1 METTVRFWQ
10 RTLTELAI
18 LIGLTVFPI
27 ATPLKGSMPEQK
39 LEELRAKRE
48 RLFELFANNPNEV
61 HLATEIKFIDDQI
74 AECNHHIQLK
84 KKADLALR
92 LKVRLSQKNRGDS

>member
-1 METTVRFWQ
+1 LETTVRFWQ

-48 RLFELFANNPNEV
+48 PLFRRFANNPNDV
-61 HLATEIKFIDDQI
+61 HLALEIKFIDDQI
-74 AECNHHIQLK
+74 AECKHHIELK

-92 LKVRLSQKNRGDS
+92 GK